1 MSRSQ
6 LEKLSIADVP
16 SGAGA
21 FDYYNTFSVVQE
33 GSDEASRQVL
43 SIEQGAAPV
52 IEDGQTI
59 TESYTVPI
67 EFRTKN
73 TTYETGSGDAAGNA
87 ILDGTNS
94 LITAGSQSTKSH
106 LKFKGLNPTGTDGDS
121 HDIVTGD
128 AYLSGHIDVSN
139 GRREVVITG
148 NIEVITASAGVTSAT
163 VAAN

>member
-1 MSRSQ
+1 MA
-6 LEKLSIADVP
+6 LTNKLVFQSVEL
-16 SGAGA
+16 
-21 FDYYNTFSVVQE
+21 YNTSDTLIGVIKGILPDSIQFSPERNDV
-33 GSDEASRQVL
+33 
-43 SIEQGAAPV
+43 V

-73 TTYETGSGDAAGNA
+73 TTYESGSGDAAGNP
-87 ILDGTNS
+87 ILDGANS
-94 LITAGSQSTKSH
+94 LITAGSQSTKSY

>member
-1 MSRSQ
+1 MA
-6 LEKLSIADVP
+6 LTNKLVFQSVEL
-16 SGAGA
+16 
-21 FDYYNTFSVVQE
+21 YNTSDTLIGVIKGILPDSIQFSPERNDV
-33 GSDEASRQVL
+33 
-43 SIEQGAAPV
+43 V

-94 LITAGSQSTKSH
+94 LITAGSQSTKSY

>member
-1 MSRSQ
+1 MA
-6 LEKLSIADVP
+6 LTNKLVFQSVEL
-16 SGAGA
+16 
-21 FDYYNTFSVVQE
+21 YNTGDTLIGVIKGILPDSIQFSPERNDV
-33 GSDEASRQVL
+33 
-43 SIEQGAAPV
+43 V

-73 TTYETGSGDAAGNA
+73 TTYESGSGDAAGNA
-87 ILDGTNS
+87 ILDGTDS
-94 LITAGSQSTKSH
+94 LITAGSQSTKSY

-148 NIEVITASAGVTSAT
+148 NIEVITASAGVTSSAP
-163 VAAN
+163 

>member
-1 MSRSQ
+1 MA
-6 LEKLSIADVP
+6 LTNKLVFQSVEL
-16 SGAGA
+16 
-21 FDYYNTFSVVQE
+21 YNTSDTLIGVIKGILPDSIQFSPERNDV
-33 GSDEASRQVL
+33 
-43 SIEQGAAPV
+43 V

-73 TTYETGSGDAAGNA
+73 TTYETGSGDAAGFA

-94 LITAGSQSTKSH
+94 LITAGSQSTKSY

>member
-1 MSRSQ
+1 MA
-6 LEKLSIADVP
+6 LTNKLVFQSVEL
-16 SGAGA
+16 
-21 FDYYNTFSVVQE
+21 YNTSDTLIGVIKGILPDSIQFSPERNDVF
-33 GSDEASRQVL
+33 
-43 SIEQGAAPV
+43 

-87 ILDGTNS
+87 ILDGANS
-94 LITAGSQSTKSH
+94 LITAGSQSTKSY

>member
-1 MSRSQ
+1 MA
-6 LEKLSIADVP
+6 LTNKLVFQSVEL
-16 SGAGA
+16 
-21 FDYYNTFSVVQE
+21 YNTSDTLIGVVKGILPDSIQFSPERNDV
-33 GSDEASRQVL
+33 
-43 SIEQGAAPV
+43 V

-67 EFRTKN
+67 EFRTKK
-73 TTYETGSGDAAGNA
+73 TTYEAGSGTAGGNA
-87 ILDGTNS
+87 ILDGENS
-94 LITAGSQSTKSH
+94 LITAGSQSTKSY

>member
-1 MSRSQ
+1 MA
-6 LEKLSIADVP
+6 LTNKLVFQSVEL
-16 SGAGA
+16 
-21 FDYYNTFSVVQE
+21 YNTGDTLIGVIKGILPDSIQFSPERNDV
-33 GSDEASRQVL
+33 
-43 SIEQGAAPV
+43 V

-73 TTYETGSGDAAGNA
+73 TTYETGSGDAAGYA

-94 LITAGSQSTKSH
+94 LITAGSQSTKSY

-148 NIEVITASAGVTSAT
+148 NLEVITASAGVTSSAP
-163 VAAN
+163 

>member
-1 MSRSQ
+1 MA
-6 LEKLSIADVP
+6 LTNKLVFQSVEL
-16 SGAGA
+16 
-21 FDYYNTFSVVQE
+21 YNTSDTLIGVIKGILPDSIQFSPERNDV
-33 GSDEASRQVL
+33 
-43 SIEQGAAPV
+43 V

-73 TTYETGSGDAAGNA
+73 TTYEAGSGTAAGNA

-94 LITAGSQSTKSH
+94 LITAGSQSTKSY

>member
-1 MSRSQ
+1 MA
-6 LEKLSIADVP
+6 LTNKLVFQSVEL
-16 SGAGA
+16 
-21 FDYYNTFSVVQE
+21 YNTGDTLIGVIKGILPDSIQFSPERNDV
-33 GSDEASRQVL
+33 
-43 SIEQGAAPV
+43 V

-73 TTYETGSGDAAGNA
+73 TTYETGSGTAAGNA
-87 ILDGTNS
+87 ILDGANS
-94 LITAGSQSTKSH
+94 LITAGSQSTKSY

>member
-1 MSRSQ
+1 MA
-6 LEKLSIADVP
+6 LTNKLVFQSVEL
-16 SGAGA
+16 
-21 FDYYNTFSVVQE
+21 YNTSDTLIGVIKGILPDSIQFSPERNDV
-33 GSDEASRQVL
+33 
-43 SIEQGAAPV
+43 V

-73 TTYETGSGDAAGNA
+73 TTYETGSGSAAGNA

-94 LITAGSQSTKSH
+94 LITAGSQSTKSY

>member
-1 MSRSQ
+1 MA
-6 LEKLSIADVP
+6 LTNKLVFQSVEL
-16 SGAGA
+16 
-21 FDYYNTFSVVQE
+21 YNTSDTLIGVVKGILPDSIQFSPERNDV
-33 GSDEASRQVL
+33 
-43 SIEQGAAPV
+43 V

-73 TTYETGSGDAAGNA
+73 TTYEGGSGTAGGNA
-87 ILDGTNS
+87 ILDGANS
-94 LITAGSQSTKSH
+94 LITAGSQSTKSY

>member
-1 MSRSQ
+1 MA
-6 LEKLSIADVP
+6 LTNKLVFQSVEW
-16 SGAGA
+16 
-21 FDYYNTFSVVQE
+21 YNTSDTLIGVVKGILPDSIQFSPERNDV
-33 GSDEASRQVL
+33 
-43 SIEQGAAPV
+43 V

-67 EFRTKN
+67 EFRTKK
-73 TTYETGSGDAAGNA
+73 TTYEAGSGTAGGNA
-87 ILDGTNS
+87 ILDGENS
-94 LITAGSQSTKSH
+94 LITAGSQSTKSY

>member
-1 MSRSQ
+1 MA
-6 LEKLSIADVP
+6 LTNKLVFQSVEVYDSTPSLVGVIKGILPDSIQFSPERNDV
-16 SGAGA
+16 
-21 FDYYNTFSVVQE
+21 
-33 GSDEASRQVL
+33 
-43 SIEQGAAPV
+43 I

-73 TTYETGSGDAAGNA
+73 TTYESGSGSAASDS
-87 ILDGTNS
+87 IIDDGTADNGS
-94 LITAGSQSTKSH
+94 TISPSQPTAKSS

>member
-1 MSRSQ
+1 MA
-6 LEKLSIADVP
+6 LTNKLVFQSVEL
-16 SGAGA
+16 
-21 FDYYNTFSVVQE
+21 YNTSDTLIGVIKGILPDSIQFSPERNDV
-33 GSDEASRQVL
+33 
-43 SIEQGAAPV
+43 V

-87 ILDGTNS
+87 ILDGANS
-94 LITAGSQSTKSH
+94 LITAGSQSTKSY

>member
-1 MSRSQ
+1 MA
-6 LEKLSIADVP
+6 LTNKLVFQSVEL
-16 SGAGA
+16 
-21 FDYYNTFSVVQE
+21 YNTGDTLIGVIKGILPDSIQFSPERNDV
-33 GSDEASRQVL
+33 
-43 SIEQGAAPV
+43 V

-94 LITAGSQSTKSH
+94 LITAGSQSTKSY

>member
-1 MSRSQ
+1 MA
-6 LEKLSIADVP
+6 LTNKLVFQSVEL
-16 SGAGA
+16 
-21 FDYYNTFSVVQE
+21 YNTSDTLIGVIKGILPDSIQFSPERNDV
-33 GSDEASRQVL
+33 
-43 SIEQGAAPV
+43 V

-73 TTYETGSGDAAGNA
+73 TTYETGSGDAAGYA

-94 LITAGSQSTKSH
+94 LITAGSQSTKSY

>member
-1 MSRSQ
+1 MA
-6 LEKLSIADVP
+6 LTNKLVFQSVEL
-16 SGAGA
+16 
-21 FDYYNTFSVVQE
+21 YNTSDTLIGVIKGILPDSIQFSPERNDV
-33 GSDEASRQVL
+33 
-43 SIEQGAAPV
+43 V

-73 TTYETGSGDAAGNA
+73 TTYETGSGDAAGYA
-87 ILDGTNS
+87 ILDGANS
-94 LITAGSQSTKSH
+94 LITAGSQSTKSY

>member
-1 MSRSQ
+1 MA
-6 LEKLSIADVP
+6 LTNKLVFQSVEL
-16 SGAGA
+16 
-21 FDYYNTFSVVQE
+21 YNTGDTLIGVIKGILPDSIQFSPERNDV
-33 GSDEASRQVL
+33 
-43 SIEQGAAPV
+43 V

-73 TTYETGSGDAAGNA
+73 TTYESGSGTAAGNA

-94 LITAGSQSTKSH
+94 LITAGSQSTKSY

>member
-1 MSRSQ
+1 MA
-6 LEKLSIADVP
+6 LTNKLVFQSVEL
-16 SGAGA
+16 
-21 FDYYNTFSVVQE
+21 YNTSDTLIGVIKGILPDSIQFSPERNDV
-33 GSDEASRQVL
+33 
-43 SIEQGAAPV
+43 V

-73 TTYETGSGDAAGNA
+73 ATYETGSGSAAGNA

-94 LITAGSQSTKSH
+94 LITAGSQSTKSY

>member
-1 MSRSQ
+1 MA
-6 LEKLSIADVP
+6 LTNKLVFQSVEL
-16 SGAGA
+16 
-21 FDYYNTFSVVQE
+21 YNTSDTLIGVIKGILPDSIQFSPERNDV
-33 GSDEASRQVL
+33 
-43 SIEQGAAPV
+43 V

-73 TTYETGSGDAAGNA
+73 TTYESGSGDAAGNA

-94 LITAGSQSTKSH
+94 LITAGSQSTKSY

>member
-1 MSRSQ
+1 MA
-6 LEKLSIADVP
+6 LTNKLVFQSVEL
-16 SGAGA
+16 
-21 FDYYNTFSVVQE
+21 YNTSDTLIGVIKGILPDSIQFSPERNDV
-33 GSDEASRQVL
+33 
-43 SIEQGAAPV
+43 V

-73 TTYETGSGDAAGNA
+73 TTYEAGSGTAAGNP

-94 LITAGSQSTKSH
+94 LITAGSQSTKSY

-163 VAAN
+163 VAVN

>member
-1 MSRSQ
+1 MA
-6 LEKLSIADVP
+6 LTNKLVFQSVEL
-16 SGAGA
+16 
-21 FDYYNTFSVVQE
+21 YNTSDTLIGVIKGILPDSIQFSPERNDV
-33 GSDEASRQVL
+33 
-43 SIEQGAAPV
+43 V

-73 TTYETGSGDAAGNA
+73 TTYETGSGTAAGNA
-87 ILDGTNS
+87 ILDGANS
-94 LITAGSQSTKSH
+94 LITAGSQSTKSY